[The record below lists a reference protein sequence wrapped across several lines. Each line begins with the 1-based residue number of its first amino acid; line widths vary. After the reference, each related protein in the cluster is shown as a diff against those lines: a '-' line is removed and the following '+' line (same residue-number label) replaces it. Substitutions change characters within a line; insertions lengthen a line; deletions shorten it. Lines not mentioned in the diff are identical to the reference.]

1 LCSNGYYYNSSSK
14 IDECDVVK
22 WRCEQY
28 RAPSVVKKSGCSS
41 CPATGESE
49 GLKPPFNLKI
59 AHNHIPVFT
68 RLNQLKKYEVIIT
81 ILFLLFKFMV

>member
-1 LCSNGYYYNSSSK
+1 MVISGWSKGQICMLYYS
-14 IDECDVVK
+14 
-22 WRCEQY
+22 
-28 RAPSVVKKSGCSS
+28 SVVKKSGCSS

-81 ILFLLFKFMV
+81 ILFLLFTFMV